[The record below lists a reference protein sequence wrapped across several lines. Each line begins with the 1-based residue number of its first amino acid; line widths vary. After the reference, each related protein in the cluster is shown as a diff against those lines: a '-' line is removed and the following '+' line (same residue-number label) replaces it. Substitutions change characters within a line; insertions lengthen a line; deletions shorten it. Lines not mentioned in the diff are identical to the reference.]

1 MSHFLTNEAIYV
13 DRDGNRVGR
22 NDPSV
27 ASMFVSS
34 NKRITLE
41 DARRFNLIA
50 DEPEPAGALEAEAAA
65 EVERVAAEHEAAEAA
80 AIAEVERVA
89 AEHEA
94 AEAAAIAEHAATTA
108 ALTAP
113 VAESATPAVK
123 AAVAPQD
130 KARHGQSNKGRGR

>member
-80 AIAEVERVA
+80 AIAE
-89 AEHEA
+89 
-94 AEAAAIAEHAATTA
+94 HAATTA